1 MPLNKIQNILLIIFS
16 VFGSLSYILFTKN
29 LIQDD
34 LTLLFF
40 CFFLILLLGVSH
52 GALDHI
58 RGKRILEPKFNKAWS
73 ILFFPGYIILGLIV
87 IISWVTFPPVTLLLF
102 LITAGYHFGEE
113 DLSFFKEGNGVIFAI
128 VSFLKGFLIITLSF
142 HYSFENTSLFFEYLM
157 VPQNYYEALVPYKST
172 LFSVNLICLVAGLI
186 YLFKDSINQLVLT
199 LLEVLLITLS
209 FVYLPLI
216 LAFSLYF
223 CFLHSSKHIIGLA
236 KELDKQDIKNGLK
249 LFSVKAVPLTCITAL
264 AAILFVFLL
273 SEKLDENI
281 IKTIFI
287 GLASLTLPHILL
299 EILDKK

>member
-1 MPLNKIQNILLIIFS
+1 MPLNKIQNILLITFS
-16 VFGSLSYILFTKN
+16 TFGALSYILFTN
-29 LIQDD
+29 SFIQDD

-40 CFFLILLLGVSH
+40 CFFLILVLGVSH

-58 RGKRILEPKFNKAWS
+58 RGKRILEPKFNKTWS

-87 IISWVTFPPVTLLLF
+87 IISWITFPPVTLLLF
-102 LITAGYHFGEE
+102 LIIAGYHFGEE
-113 DLSFFKEGNGVIFAI
+113 DLSFFKKGNGIMFST

-157 VPQNYYEALVPYKST
+157 VPQYYYEVLIPLKST
-172 LFSVNLICLVAGLI
+172 LFSINLICLVAGLI
-186 YLFKDSINQLVLT
+186 YLFKNNINHLLLI

-236 KELDKQDIKNGLK
+236 RELDEQDIKNGLK
-249 LFSVKAVPLTCITAL
+249 LFSVKAVPLTCITAI
-264 AAILFVFLL
+264 AAVLFVFLL

>member
-16 VFGSLSYILFTKN
+16 IFGSLAYILVTNNF
-29 LIQDD
+29 IQDD

-40 CFFLILLLGVSH
+40 CFFLILVLGVSH

-87 IISWVTFPPVTLLLF
+87 IVSWVTFPPVTLLLF
-102 LITAGYHFGEE
+102 LIIAGYHFGEE
-113 DLSFFKEGNGVIFAI
+113 DLSFFKEDDGVIFTI

-186 YLFKDSINQLVLT
+186 YLFKDSINHLVLT

-264 AAILFVFLL
+264 AAVLFVFLL

>member
-16 VFGSLSYILFTKN
+16 ILGSLSYILFTNN

-40 CFFLILLLGVSH
+40 CFFLILVLGVSH

-102 LITAGYHFGEE
+102 LIIAGYHFGEE
-113 DLSFFKEGNGVIFAI
+113 DLSFFKEDDGVIFTI

-157 VPQNYYEALVPYKST
+157 VPQNYYEALVPLKSI

-186 YLFKDSINQLVLT
+186 YLFKDSINHLILT

-264 AAILFVFLL
+264 AAVLFVFLL

>member
-16 VFGSLSYILFTKN
+16 TFGSLSYILSTNNF
-29 LIQDD
+29 IQDD

-40 CFFLILLLGVSH
+40 CFFLILVLGVSH

-58 RGKRILEPKFNKAWS
+58 RGKRILEPKFDKAWS

-87 IISWVTFPPVTLLLF
+87 IISWVTFPPITLLLF

-113 DLSFFKEGNGVIFAI
+113 DLSFFKEDNGIIFTL

-157 VPQNYYEALVPYKST
+157 VPQNYYEALIPLKSN
-172 LFSVNLICLVAGLI
+172 LFSVNLIGLVAGLI
-186 YLFKDSINQLVLT
+186 YLFKNNINHLVLT

-236 KELDKQDIKNGLK
+236 RELDKQDIKNGLK
-249 LFSVKAVPLTCITAL
+249 LFSVKAVPLTCVSAL
-264 AAILFVFLL
+264 AAVLFVFLL

>member
-1 MPLNKIQNILLIIFS
+1 MQLNKIQNTFLIIFS
-16 VFGSLSYILFTKN
+16 TFGLLSYILFTN
-29 LIQDD
+29 NFIQDD
-34 LTLLFF
+34 LSLLFF
-40 CFFLILLLGVSH
+40 CFFLILVLGVSH

-73 ILFFPGYIILGLIV
+73 ILFFPGYIILGLTV
-87 IISWVTFPPVTLLLF
+87 IISWIAFPPVTLLLF

-113 DLSFFKEGNGVIFAI
+113 DLSFFKEMNGAIFTI
-128 VSFLKGFLIITLSF
+128 ISFLKGFLIITLSF
-142 HYSFENTSLFFEYLM
+142 HYSFEETSLFFEYLM
-157 VPQNYYEALVPYKST
+157 VPQNYYGALIPFKST

-186 YLFKDSINQLVLT
+186 YLFKDSINHLVLI

-209 FVYLPLI
+209 FIYLPLI

-236 KELDKQDIKNGLK
+236 RELDGQDIKNGLK
-249 LFSVKAVPLTCITAL
+249 LFFVKAVPLTCITAI
-264 AAILFVFLL
+264 AAVLFVFLL